1 MKTIDLTI
9 RQIIKI
15 CNKHYKNCYKCPLHL
30 SILDC
35 YKFNTNYKYLTNIYD
50 KEKLMEEEVELCTVK
65 VEEAKK
71 NTLSG
76 N

>member
-15 CNKHYKNCYKCPLHL
+15 CDKNKKHCTKCPLFN

-35 YKFNTNYKYLTNIYD
+35 HKFNTKYKDVVLLYNR
-50 KEKLMEEEVELCTVK
+50 EKLMEEEVEVL
-65 VEEAKK
+65 ENE
-71 NTLSG
+71 
-76 N
+76 